1 MNSTSRFR
9 MISSKSNN
17 NMILD
22 HSKLCL
28 SLKLPE
34 SSFEEVNLNG
44 GDSNKTPVNESP
56 ERYVNKF
63 SFKFSRNIYL
73 KENISM
79 IAFAFDNLRFL

>member
-9 MISSKSNN
+9 MIN

-63 SFKFSRNIYL
+63 SIFSRNIYL

-79 IAFAFDNLRFL
+79 IAFAFDSLRFL

>member
-1 MNSTSRFR
+1 

-56 ERYVNKF
+56 ERYVNKL
-63 SFKFSRNIYL
+63 SFLYFRNIFM
-73 KENISM
+73 KI
-79 IAFAFDNLRFL
+79 FQ

>member
-44 GDSNKTPVNESP
+44 GDSSKTPVNESP
-56 ERYVNKF
+56 ERYVNKL
-63 SFKFSRNIYL
+63 SFLYFRNVSKKI
-73 KENISM
+73 
-79 IAFAFDNLRFL
+79 FQ

>member
-1 MNSTSRFR
+1 

-44 GDSNKTPVNESP
+44 GDANKTPVNESP
-56 ERYVNKF
+56 ERYVNNLLRLIINNF
-63 SFKFSRNIYL
+63 YNTHQPNGDLNI
-73 KENISM
+73 
-79 IAFAFDNLRFL
+79 